1 MPEVLCTCGEYHDF
15 SVEECLTCV
24 PPKDVLLFGDYQIPY
39 DYREELFNECPFYTV
54 EEIVGSFIG
63 ENPYFPSY
71 DEWYDKKNNLTY
83 EQYSDSDNDS
93 DNDNSDSDSDN
104 DSDNDSNSSE

>member
-15 SVEECLTCV
+15 SVEECLTCI
-24 PPKDVLLFGDYQIPY
+24 PPREILIFGEYEIPS
-39 DYREELFNECPFYTV
+39 DYREELFIECPSYTV

-63 ENPYFPSY
+63 ENPYFLSY

-83 EQYSDSDNDS
+83 NQYSDS
-93 DNDNSDSDSDN
+93 SDSDSDSDSS
-104 DSDNDSNSSE
+104 DSDSDS